1 MNIFESYLEK
11 IKLILID
18 LNKQGKLLIPKTFDG
33 INAEIPPAQFDCD
46 ISTNVA
52 MVLSKL
58 NKKSPTDLAEQI
70 SPIIKDK
77 DPLIENIT
85 IAKPGFINIKFKAL
99 YWTMF
104 IQEINTNAKN
114 FGVNRKEKKLNYLV
128 EFVSANPTGPL
139 HVGHCRGAILGD
151 VISNLLTFNKH
162 KVTKEYYV
170 NDYGNQIINYNKSVY
185 FRIREIKFNEP
196 FPCDNSDLYPGDYL
210 IDFANN
216 IISSNPNLNFDNYD
230 AIKEKLTVL
239 SIEQGLL
246 LIKKNLKSLGIH
258 HDNFVSEKNIVL
270 NKEVEKVIKFLE
282 SGQFVYE
289 GKIKAPAG
297 EDNKDW
303 IERDQLLFKST
314 DFGDDKDRALQKS
327 DGTWTYFASDVAYH
341 KNKIDRNF
349 DYLINILGADHAGY
363 IKRISSSVEALSGTK
378 NKLICK
384 ISQLVKLIK
393 DNKPFKMSKRKGD
406 YITVDDLIDEV
417 GKDATRFIMLNR
429 SSDVELDFDFD
440 SVKEKSKDNSLYYVQ
455 YCYARISSVF
465 RHLNK
470 NLGSDVKIEDFKFE
484 YSDDEIKILKKISQW
499 PKCIDLASSKLEP
512 HRIPVYLYE
521 LASEFHS
528 YWNLGKQNPEKRFI
542 NEKKNISLDKL
553 IFLKVISNVIKSGMN
568 IVGVDTPEKM

>member
-1 MNIFESYLEK
+1 MNIFELYLDK
-11 IKLILID
+11 IKSIIVD
-18 LNKQGKLLIPKTFDG
+18 LSKEGKIIIPETFNG
-33 INAEIPPAQFDCD
+33 INSEIPPTKFDCD

-58 NKKSPTDLAEQI
+58 NKKSPIDLAEII
-70 SPIIKDK
+70 SPVIKEN
-77 DPLIENIT
+77 DPLIQTINIV
-85 IAKPGFINIKFKAL
+85 KPGFINIKFKPIF
-99 YWTMF
+99 WSNF
-104 IQEINTNAKN
+104 IKEIILNAKS
-114 FGVNRKEKKLNYLV
+114 FGINEKEKKLNYLV

-151 VISNLLTFNKH
+151 VISNVLLFNNH

-170 NDYGNQIINYNKSVY
+170 NDYGNQIINFTKSVY
-185 FRIREIKFNEP
+185 FRIREVKFSEI
-196 FPCDNSDLYPGDYL
+196 FPSDNPDLYPGDYL

-216 IISSNPNLNFDNYD
+216 IINSNSDLNYD
-230 AIKEKLTVL
+230 TYEDISEKLTAL
-239 SIEQGLL
+239 SIEQALL
-246 LIKKNLKSLGIH
+246 LIKRNLKSLGIN
-258 HDNFVSEKNIVL
+258 HDSFVSEKKIVL
-270 NKEVEKVIKFLE
+270 NKEVESVVSFLE
-282 SGQFVYE
+282 TNNFVYK

-297 EDNKDW
+297 EDNKNW
-303 IERDQLLFKST
+303 VEREQLLFKST

-327 DGTWTYFASDVAYH
+327 DGSWTYFASDVAYH
-341 KNKIDRNF
+341 KNKVDRKF

-363 IKRISSSVEALSGTK
+363 IKRISSSVDALSGTK

-406 YITVDDLIDEV
+406 YITVDDLIEEV

-440 SVKEKSKDNSLYYVQ
+440 AVKDKSKENPLYYVQ

-465 RHLNK
+465 RHLDKDLN
-470 NLGSDVKIEDFKFE
+470 SDVKIDNYNFE
-484 YSDDEIKILKKISQW
+484 YTEDEIKILKKISEW
-499 PKCIDLASSKLEP
+499 PKCIDASSTKLEP
-512 HRIPVYLYE
+512 HRIPIYLYE

-542 NEKKNISLDKL
+542 NDQKNISDSKL
-553 IFLKVISNVIKSGMN
+553 VFLKSISNVIKSGMN

>member
-1 MNIFESYLEK
+1 MNIFELYLDK
-11 IKLILID
+11 IKSIIVNLS
-18 LNKQGKLLIPKTFDG
+18 KEGKIIIPETFNG
-33 INAEIPPAQFDCD
+33 INSEIPPTKFDCD

-58 NKKSPTDLAEQI
+58 NKKSPMDLAEII
-70 SPIIKDK
+70 SPVIKEN
-77 DPLIENIT
+77 DPLIQTIT
-85 IAKPGFINIKFKAL
+85 IVKPGFINIKFKPIF
-99 YWTMF
+99 WSNF
-104 IQEINTNAKN
+104 IKEIILNAKS
-114 FGVNRKEKKLNYLV
+114 FGINEKEKKLNYLV

-151 VISNLLTFNKH
+151 VISNVLLFNNH

-170 NDYGNQIINYNKSVY
+170 NDYGNQIINFTKSVY
-185 FRIREIKFNEP
+185 FRIREVKFGEI
-196 FPCDNSDLYPGDYL
+196 FPNDNPDLYPGDYL

-216 IISSNPNLNFDNYD
+216 IITSNTDLNYD
-230 AIKEKLTVL
+230 TYESISEKLTAL
-239 SIEQGLL
+239 SIEQALL
-246 LIKKNLKSLGIH
+246 LIKRNLKSLGIN
-258 HDNFVSEKNIVL
+258 HDSFVSEKKIVL
-270 NKEVEKVIKFLE
+270 NKEVESVVSFLE
-282 SGQFVYE
+282 TNSFVYK

-297 EDNKDW
+297 EDNKNW
-303 IERDQLLFKST
+303 VEREQLLFKST

-327 DGTWTYFASDVAYH
+327 DGSWTYFASDVAYH
-341 KNKIDRNF
+341 KNKVDRKF

-363 IKRISSSVEALSGTK
+363 IKRISSSVDALSGTK

-406 YITVDDLIDEV
+406 YITVDDLIEEV

-440 SVKEKSKDNSLYYVQ
+440 AVKDKSKENPLYYVQ

-465 RHLNK
+465 RHLDKDLN
-470 NLGSDVKIEDFKFE
+470 SDVKIDNYNFE
-484 YSDDEIKILKKISQW
+484 YTEDEIKILKKISEW
-499 PKCIDLASSKLEP
+499 PKCIDASSTKLEP
-512 HRIPVYLYE
+512 HRIPIYLYE

-542 NEKKNISLDKL
+542 NDQKNISDSKL
-553 IFLKVISNVIKSGMN
+553 VFLKSISNVIKSGMD
-568 IVGVDTPEKM
+568 IVGVDTPQKM